1 MRLAMAHGMHTDMPI
16 GALGIHAVERCRKIW
31 WTVYILD
38 RQMSSIQG
46 LPQSIDDRFV
56 QAIPPSF
63 SGSPEKA
70 RTLGMHIKL
79 CRSIAE
85 ISSSKCSQI
94 PVAVTY
100 PEDNNSSICCR
111 WPNQPNI
118 LVEHQSSTVE
128 YSRPRGRALR
138 KFPTPFG

>member
-16 GALGIHAVERCRKIW
+16 GDLGIHAVERCRKIW

>member
-1 MRLAMAHGMHTDMPI
+1 MRLAMAHGMHTDMPV
-16 GALGIHAVERCRKIW
+16 GDLGIRNVERCRKIW

-63 SGSPEKA
+63 SESPEKA

-85 ISSSKCSQI
+85 INSSKFSQI
-94 PVAVTY
+94 LGAVTY
-100 PEDNNSSICCR
+100 SEDNNSNICRR
-111 WPNQPNI
+111 WPNQPNFPF
-118 LVEHQSSTVE
+118 EHQSSTVE
-128 YSRPRGRALR
+128 YSRTCGRALR
-138 KFPTPFG
+138 KFSTSFG